1 MGHWVESCMEEKK
14 RMMNLFSLL
23 AQLGQTTET
32 NGKNL
37 EFVKKM
43 QYVNI
48 INYLIVKLYLNG
60 LVFCK
65 GLKIVTLKGT

>member
-1 MGHWVESCMEEKK
+1 
-14 RMMNLFSLL
+14 MMSLYSLL
-23 AQLGQTTET
+23 AQLGQTTEI

-48 INYLIVKLYLNG
+48 RNYLIVKLYLNG

-65 GLKIVTLKGT
+65 GLKKDTLIGT

>member
-14 RMMNLFSLL
+14 RMMNLYSLL

-32 NGKNL
+32 NGIFL

-48 INYLIVKLYLNG
+48 RNYLIVKLYLNG

-65 GLKIVTLKGT
+65 GLKKDTLKGT